1 MAASVLLA
9 DDNPHARR
17 MGTQYLAD
25 LGYAVEAVS
34 DGPAALAALVAM
46 SRQPPRLILT
56 DAALPGLGVV
66 LGGMELVR
74 QVRAHPEWGTIPVLV
89 MVGALSRVAEA
100 ELAGAD
106 GVLRKPLSSAG
117 LERWLPRT
125 AAVGAAPTPPP
136 ELSPAEMLVL
146 AVREA
151 AQSER

>member
-1 MAASVLLA
+1 MAAPVLLA

-25 LGYAVEAVS
+25 LGYVVEAVS
-34 DGPAALAALVAM
+34 DGEAALAAI
-46 SRQPPRLILT
+46 SRQPPMLILT
-56 DAALPGLGVV
+56 DAALPGLGVA

-74 QVRAHPEWGTIPVLV
+74 QVRAHPEWGKIPVLV
-89 MVGALSRVAEA
+89 MVGALARVAEA

-125 AAVGAAPTPPP
+125 AAVGATPPP
-136 ELSPAEMLVL
+136 PAELSPAEMLVL

-151 AQSER
+151 AQAER